1 MEHMKRSASRRQY
14 GLTAFSMI
22 VFLFLVIPLVIIVI
36 TAFGEDRTIRFP
48 IHGFTLEWFAA
59 VFRSR
64 SFMRSLGLSF
74 WLALY
79 ATVLALIIG
88 IPASYALSRTSYKTN
103 HFLRSFFLSPTFIP
117 GIVVGYALFRLIV
130 IQLNMPVFTGLIL
143 GHFLVV
149 LPYIIRVVGASLEQ
163 FDYSI
168 EEVACSL
175 GANRLEAFFL
185 VVLPNISS
193 GIVAA
198 FTLAFINSF
207 NNVPVSMFLTG
218 PGVSTLPATL
228 MSYIEYSYDP
238 SVSAISVMLMAVT
251 LSLIFIV
258 EKTLGIASL
267 AK

>member
-1 MEHMKRSASRRQY
+1 MRKQT
-14 GLTAFSMI
+14 GLFIFSVT
-22 VFLFLVIPLVIIVI
+22 VFLFLVVPLIIIVV

-48 IHGFTLEWFAA
+48 IRGFTLNWFRA

-64 SFMRSLGLSF
+64 SFMTSLRLSF
-74 WLALY
+74 WLAIY
-79 ATVLALIIG
+79 ATFLALIIG
-88 IPASYALSRTSYKTN
+88 IPASYALSRRAFKTN
-103 HFLRSFFLSPTFIP
+103 RFLRSFFLSPTFIP
-117 GIVVGYALFRLIV
+117 GIVAGYALFRLIV
-130 IQLNMPVFTGLIL
+130 IRLNMPVFFGLVL

-175 GANRLEAFFL
+175 GCHRVEAFFK

-198 FTLAFINSF
+198 FMLAFINSF
-207 NNVPVSMFLTG
+207 NNVPVSMFLSG

-238 SVSAISVMLMAVT
+238 SVSAISVLLMGITMV
-251 LSLIFIV
+251 LIFIV
-258 EKTLGIASL
+258 ERTMGIGSITR
-267 AK
+267 

>member
-1 MEHMKRSASRRQY
+1 MRKQR
-14 GLTAFSMI
+14 GLFIFSTL
-22 VFLFLVIPLVIIVI
+22 VFLSLMLPLVIII
-36 TAFGEDRTIRFP
+36 FTAFGEDRTIRFP
-48 IHGFTLEWFAA
+48 IRGFTLDWFKA

-64 SFMRSLGLSF
+64 SFMTSLVLSF
-74 WLALY
+74 RLALY
-79 ATVLALIIG
+79 ATLLALIVG
-88 IPASYALSRTSYKTN
+88 IPASYALSRTN
-103 HFLRSFFLSPTFIP
+103 GRGNRFLRAFFLSPTFVP
-117 GIVVGYALFRLIV
+117 GIVMGYALFRLIV
-130 IQLNMPVFTGLIL
+130 IRLNLPVFAGLVL

-175 GANRLEAFFL
+175 GCHRAEAFFK

-193 GIVAA
+193 GIAAA
-198 FTLAFINSF
+198 FMLAFINSF

-238 SVSAISVMLMAVT
+238 SISAISVVLMAATMV
-251 LSLIFIV
+251 LIFLV
-258 EKTLGIASL
+258 EKTLGIGSIT
-267 AK
+267 K

>member
-1 MEHMKRSASRRQY
+1 MRKQS
-14 GLTAFSMI
+14 GLFIFSMA
-22 VFLFLVIPLVIIVI
+22 VFLFLVIPLIIILV

-48 IHGFTLEWFAA
+48 IRGFTLDWFKA

-64 SFMRSLGLSF
+64 SFMSSLNLSF
-74 WLALY
+74 RLAIYSTLLAL
-79 ATVLALIIG
+79 LIG
-88 IPASYALSRTSYKTN
+88 IPASYALSRTVFKVN
-103 HFLRSFFLSPTFIP
+103 RFLRSFFLSPTFIP
-117 GIVVGYALFRLIV
+117 GIVAGYALFRLIV
-130 IQLNMPVFTGLIL
+130 IKLNMPVFMGLIL

-175 GANRLEAFFL
+175 GCHRAEAFFK

-198 FTLAFINSF
+198 FMLAFINSF
-207 NNVPVSMFLTG
+207 NNVPVSMFLSG
-218 PGVSTLPATL
+218 PGVSTLPTTL

-238 SVSAISVMLMAVT
+238 SVSAISVLLMGVT
-251 LSLIFIV
+251 MVLIFIV
-258 EKTLGIASL
+258 ERTMGIGSIT
-267 AK
+267 K

>member
-1 MEHMKRSASRRQY
+1 LRKQT
-14 GLTAFSMI
+14 GLFIFSI
-22 VFLFLVIPLVIIVI
+22 AVFLFLVIPLFIILV

-48 IHGFTLEWFAA
+48 IRGFTLDWFAA

-64 SFMRSLGLSF
+64 SFMASLSLSF
-74 WLALY
+74 RLAVYATLLAL
-79 ATVLALIIG
+79 VIG
-88 IPASYALSRTSYKTN
+88 IPASYALSRTVFKAN
-103 HFLRSFFLSPTFIP
+103 RFLRSFFLSPTFIP
-117 GIVVGYALFRLIV
+117 GIVAGYALFRLIV
-130 IQLNMPVFTGLIL
+130 IRLNMPVFTGLIL

-175 GANRLEAFFL
+175 GCHRAEAFFK

-198 FTLAFINSF
+198 FMLAFINSF
-207 NNVPVSMFLTG
+207 NNVPVSMFLSG
-218 PGVSTLPATL
+218 PGVSTLPTTL

-238 SVSAISVMLMAVT
+238 SVSAISVLLMGITMV
-251 LSLIFIV
+251 LIFIV
-258 EKTLGIASL
+258 ERTMGIGSIT
-267 AK
+267 K

>member
-1 MEHMKRSASRRQY
+1 MRKQT
-14 GLTAFSMI
+14 GLFIFSMA
-22 VFLFLVIPLVIIVI
+22 VFLFLVIPLIIIVV

-48 IHGFTLEWFAA
+48 IRGFTLNWFKA

-64 SFMRSLGLSF
+64 SFMSSLGLSF
-74 WLALY
+74 KLAIYATFLAL
-79 ATVLALIIG
+79 LIG
-88 IPASYALSRTSYKTN
+88 IPASYALSRTVFRAN
-103 HFLRSFFLSPTFIP
+103 RFLRGFFLSPTFVP
-117 GIVVGYALFRLIV
+117 GIVAGYALFRLIV
-130 IQLNMPVFTGLIL
+130 IRLNMPVFLGLIL

-175 GANRLEAFFL
+175 GCHRAEAFFK

-198 FTLAFINSF
+198 FMLAFINSF
-207 NNVPVSMFLTG
+207 NNVPVSMFLSG
-218 PGVSTLPATL
+218 PGVSTLPTTL

-238 SVSAISVMLMAVT
+238 SVSAISVLLMGITMV
-251 LSLIFIV
+251 LIFIV
-258 EKTLGIASL
+258 ERTMGIGSITR
-267 AK
+267 